1 MQTPGANLLA
11 LLDSGTPA
19 IWVCVS
25 DAKGSV
31 PRERGA
37 MMIVTAQQSF
47 GTIGGGH
54 LELKSIEVA
63 HEMLVSNADTA
74 TRRHFP
80 LGPALGQCCG
90 GAVEV
95 ALMPLRECDRAVL
108 IQLQMI
114 EQHGGRFV
122 VERALDTGAQLV
134 LPLDFA
140 PWHIWVFGAGH
151 VGQAIVQVLAT
162 LPCQV
167 QWIDGRDA
175 VFPEHLPSNVCVVE
189 TDDPAEQARFIPT
202 AADVLVLTHSHALDL
217 DICLELIK
225 RDDLAYIG
233 LIGSETK
240 AATFRKR
247 FEQRGYSGA
256 DIARINCPIGQPQLS
271 TELSTQLANKHP
283 GVIAVGVAADL
294 IERRQKRQRAGHDE
308 WDERDKRDKRD
319 ERDER
324 DRRRGRA
331 AAP

>member
-11 LLDSGTPA
+11 LLDSRTPA

-25 DAKGSV
+25 DTKGSV

-37 MMIVTAQQSF
+37 MMIVTAKQTR

-63 HEMLVSNADTA
+63 REMLTLSVELA
-74 TRRHFP
+74 TSRHFP

-90 GAVEV
+90 GAVDVVLLPVHESDRE
-95 ALMPLRECDRAVL
+95 ALL
-108 IQLQMI
+108 QLQLI

-122 VERALDTGAQLV
+122 VERLLDTGAQLV
-134 LPLDFA
+134 LPLDFV
-140 PWHIWVFGAGH
+140 PWPIWVFGAGH

-167 QWIDGRDA
+167 WWIDGREA
-175 VFPEHLPSNVCVVE
+175 IFPEYLPPNVRIVE
-189 TDDPAEQARFIPT
+189 TDDPAGEVREIPGN
-202 AADVLVLTHSHALDL
+202 ADVLVLTHSHALDL
-217 DICLELIK
+217 EICLELIK

-247 FEQRGYSGA
+247 FEQRGYA
-256 DIARINCPIGQPQLS
+256 AAAIARISCPIGQAQLKS
-271 TELSTQLANKHP
+271 KHP
-283 GVIAVGVAADL
+283 GVIAAGVAVDL
-294 IERRQKRQRAGHDE
+294 IERRQQRQRGLNVRLGNSS
-308 WDERDKRDKRD
+308 ERST
-319 ERDER
+319 
-324 DRRRGRA
+324 A
-331 AAP
+331 A

>member
-25 DAKGSV
+25 EAKGSV

-37 MMIVTAQQSF
+37 MMIVTAQQTL

-54 LELKSIEVA
+54 LELKTIEVA
-63 HEMLVSNADTA
+63 REMLALNVETA
-74 TRRHFP
+74 TPRHFP

-90 GAVEV
+90 GAVDV
-95 ALMPLRECDRAVL
+95 ALMPVRECDRAAL
-108 IQLQMI
+108 LQLQMI

-122 VERALDTGAQLV
+122 VERVLDTGAQLA
-134 LPLDFA
+134 LPLDFE
-140 PWHIWVFGAGH
+140 PWPIWVFGAGH

-167 QWIDGRDA
+167 RWIDDRDA
-175 VFPEHLPSNVCVVE
+175 LFPERLPPTVQVAE
-189 TDDPAEQARFIPT
+189 TDDPAGMVRAISVN
-202 AADVLVLTHSHALDL
+202 ADVLVLTHSHALDF

-247 FEQRGYSGA
+247 FEQRGYAGA
-256 DIARINCPIGQPQLS
+256 AIARINCPIGQ
-271 TELSTQLANKHP
+271 TQLKSKHP
-283 GVIAVGVAADL
+283 GVIAAGVAVDL
-294 IERRQKRQRAGHDE
+294 IERRQQRQRGFN
-308 WDERDKRDKRD
+308 ERSGNSS
-319 ERDER
+319 ERNT
-324 DRRRGRA
+324 A
-331 AAP
+331 A

>member
-1 MQTPGANLLA
+1 MHTPGAHLIS
-11 LLDSGTPA
+11 LLDRNEPCV
-19 IWVCVS
+19 WVCVS

-37 MMIVTAQQSF
+37 MMVVTSERAS

-54 LELKSIEVA
+54 LELKAIEFA
-63 HEMLVSNADTA
+63 RELIALKKTTA

-90 GAVEV
+90 GNVDV
-95 ALMPLRECDRAVL
+95 AFLPVCESDRADL
-108 IQLQMI
+108 MQLQMI
-114 EQHGGRFV
+114 EQHGGRYV
-122 VERALDTGAQLV
+122 IERVLDTGAQLL

-167 QWIDGRDA
+167 RWIDGRDA
-175 VFPEHLPSNVCVVE
+175 VFPQNLPENVRVIE
-189 TDDPAEQARFIPT
+189 TDDPAAKVSAIP
-202 AADVLVLTHSHALDL
+202 AHADVLVLTHSHALDL

-240 AATFRKR
+240 ATTFRRR
-247 FEQRGYSGA
+247 FEQRGYAGA
-256 DIARINCPIGQPQLS
+256 ELARIICPIGQ
-271 TELSTQLANKHP
+271 TQLKSKHP

-294 IERRQKRQRAGHDE
+294 IERRQTFRGKLN
-308 WDERDKRDKRD
+308 ERSQHN
-319 ERDER
+319 
-324 DRRRGRA
+324 A
-331 AAP
+331 AS

>member
-1 MQTPGANLLA
+1 MQNPGANLLA
-11 LLDSGTPA
+11 MLDSGTPA

-37 MMIVTAQQSF
+37 MMIVTEQQTQ

-63 HEMLVSNADTA
+63 RELLGLNAELA

-90 GAVEV
+90 GAVDV
-95 ALMPLRECDRAVL
+95 ALMPVGERDRAML
-108 IQLQMI
+108 LQLQMI
-114 EQHGGRFV
+114 EQHGGCFV
-122 VERALDTGAQLV
+122 VERALDTGAELA

-140 PWHIWVFGAGH
+140 PWPIWVFGAGH
-151 VGQAIVQVLAT
+151 VGQSIVQVLAT
-162 LPCQV
+162 MPCQAR
-167 QWIDGRDA
+167 WIDGRDA
-175 VFPEHLPSNVCVVE
+175 IFPGHLPPNVRVVD
-189 TDDPAEQARFIPT
+189 TDDPAGKVRAIP
-202 AADVLVLTHSHALDL
+202 ANADVLVLTHSHALDL

-240 AATFRKR
+240 AAAFRKR
-247 FEQRGYSGA
+247 FEQRGYAGA
-256 DIARINCPIGQPQLS
+256 AIARISCPIGRPQLN
-271 TELSTQLANKHP
+271 TGLGTQLSNKHP

-294 IERRQKRQRAGHDE
+294 IERRQKLHGE
-308 WDERDKRDKRD
+308 MNE
-319 ERDER
+319 
-324 DRRRGRA
+324 RGRINA
-331 AAP
+331 AT

>member
-25 DAKGSV
+25 DSKGSV

-37 MMIVTAQQSF
+37 MMIVTSLQTI

-63 HEMLVSNADTA
+63 REMLALKSKPA
-74 TRRHFP
+74 TLRHFP

-90 GAVEV
+90 GAVDL
-95 ALMPLRECDRAVL
+95 ALIPICERDRAML
-108 IQLQMI
+108 LQLQMI

-122 VERALDTGAQLV
+122 VVRALDTGAQLA
-134 LPLDFA
+134 LPLDFE
-140 PWHIWVFGAGH
+140 PWPIWVFGAGH

-175 VFPEHLPSNVCVVE
+175 MFPEHLPPNVRVVE
-189 TDDPAEQARFIPT
+189 TDDPASNVCAIP
-202 AADVLVLTHSHALDL
+202 ANADVLVLTHSHALDL

-233 LIGSETK
+233 LIGSKTK
-240 AATFRKR
+240 AATFKKR
-247 FEQRGYSGA
+247 FELRGYAGA
-256 DIARINCPIGQPQLS
+256 AIARINCPIGRPLLS
-271 TELSTQLANKHP
+271 AGLDSKHP
-283 GVIAVGVAADL
+283 GVIAVGVAVDL
-294 IERRQKRQRAGHDE
+294 IERRQKLHGE
-308 WDERDKRDKRD
+308 MNE
-319 ERDER
+319 
-324 DRRRGRA
+324 RGRISA
-331 AAP
+331 AT